1 MGIFF
6 RDKAFD
12 FETVRVMWYAPAG
25 GADLGEVLS
34 ATRRIRNGDTDS
46 WFREWNRIATVLLD
60 RAGGLRDDLSR
71 GNALLRAANYLRT
84 AEFFLDPADPRRG
97 PTADRARTSFDTGLA
112 ALGVEL
118 IRTEIPY
125 GEAELELMY
134 FLPRAPAG
142 PGAPLLVVCGGFD
155 SVPDELWFTVARAA
169 LERGFAVLVYE
180 GPGQGNLLRRYG
192 IPFEHRWEVPSS
204 AVLDWAAAHIETE
217 STTGVGISY
226 GGRLLAR
233 AAAKDPRYDRIVL
246 FDYFPRMLDA
256 FTASIPWPLR
266 SAAATMP
273 PWLARIVSTA
283 GRFDTQTRWALAN
296 ARWTFGAADLPD
308 LVAKLALDSGDEWAA
323 DIAADVLLLVA
334 EREHFYPKS
343 LAYRF
348 AERLTGARS
357 VTLREFTSAEG
368 GELHCQNGA
377 LNAAH
382 EQIFDWIRLPR
393 G

>member
-12 FETVRVMWYAPAG
+12 FETVRVMWYAPVG

-34 ATRRIRNGDTDS
+34 ATRRIRGGDTDS
-46 WFREWNRIATVLLD
+46 WFREWNRLGTMLLD
-60 RAGGLRDDLSR
+60 RADGLRDELSK

-84 AEFFLDPADPRRG
+84 AEFFLDPADTRRPG
-97 PTADRARTSFDTGLA
+97 TADRARAGFDAGLS

-118 IRTEIPY
+118 VRAEIPY
-125 GEAELELMY
+125 GEAELEVMY
-134 FLPRAPAG
+134 FPPRA

-169 LERGFAVLVYE
+169 LDRGFAVLVYE

-192 IPFEHRWEVPSS
+192 VPFDHRWEVPSS
-204 AVLDWAAAHIETE
+204 AVLNWAATHIVAE
-217 STTGVGISY
+217 SITGIGISY

-273 PWLARIVSTA
+273 RWLARIVSAA

-308 LVAKLALDSGDEWAA
+308 LVAKLAADGDDEWAA

-357 VTLREFTSAEG
+357 VTLREFTAAEG

-377 LNAAH
+377 LHLAH